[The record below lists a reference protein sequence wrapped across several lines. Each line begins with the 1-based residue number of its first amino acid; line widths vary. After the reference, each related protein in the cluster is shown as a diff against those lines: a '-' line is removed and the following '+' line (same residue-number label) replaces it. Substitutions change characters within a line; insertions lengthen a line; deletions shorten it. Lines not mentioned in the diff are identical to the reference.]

1 MSLSGE
7 IAKAI
12 TMRPII
18 AIVGRP
24 NVGKSTL
31 FNRLI
36 NKRRAIVN
44 DTPGVTR
51 DRLYAEADWCGKK
64 FTLIDTG
71 GLAEAD
77 DSSIESQMKKQA
89 FVAINEAD
97 LVVCVFDGREGP
109 VELDSYIIELLRK
122 AGKTVIYAINK
133 VEQKLNEAPN
143 LFYELGI
150 KKDIVALS
158 AEHGLGIDDLLDA
171 VVKALDPRFHGDDR
185 HIIEGEGA
193 CDIPRIAVIGRPNAG
208 KSTLINLLAGFERVI
223 AHETPGTTRDTI
235 DIEINFNGRQYIF
248 VDTAGLR
255 KKGKTIETLDKYS
268 AIKTLDAIAR
278 ANVALLMVDANEG
291 FTHQDSALL
300 DYAYMEGKSVAVLF
314 NKWDA
319 LETDAEELTEFYSKK
334 LLPLHRI
341 PFLCISAKKG
351 TNIEAVF
358 DGINRI
364 YAAGKN
370 KLKTSEVNNLLED
383 VVEMHNLPSYRGKSV
398 RLYYATQVSVQPPT
412 FVIFTNQPEGVHE
425 SYKKYLINKFQEV
438 IGTGVPIRIKF
449 KRK

>member
-1 MSLSGE
+1 M
-7 IAKAI
+7 K
-12 TMRPII
+12 PVI
-18 AIVGRP
+18 AIIGRP

-71 GLAEAD
+71 GLAEGD
-77 DSSIESQMKKQA
+77 EKSIEAQMKKQA

-109 VELDSYIIELLRK
+109 VPLDSYIIGLLRK
-122 AGKTVIYAINK
+122 AGKTVVYVVNK
-133 VEQKLNEAPN
+133 VERKLNEASN

-150 KKDIVALS
+150 KENIVALS
-158 AEHGLGIDDLLDA
+158 AEHGLGIDDLLDE
-171 VVKALDPRFHGDDR
+171 VVKTMDPRFHGDDKQ
-185 HIIEGEGA
+185 IIEGEGGSA
-193 CDIPRIAVIGRPNAG
+193 NKPRVAIIGRPNAG
-208 KSTLINLLAGFERVI
+208 KSTLINRLAGFERVI
-223 AHETPGTTRDTI
+223 AHETPGTTRDTV

-278 ANVALLMVDANEG
+278 ADVALLMVDSNEG

-300 DYAYMEGKSVAVLF
+300 DHAYSEGKSVAVLF

-319 LETDAEELTEFYSKK
+319 LKTDAEELAEFYSKK
-334 LLPLHRI
+334 LLPLHRV

-351 TNIEAVF
+351 ENIEAVF
-358 DGINRI
+358 DEIDRI

-370 KLKTSEVNNLLED
+370 KLKTSEVNEILED
-383 VVEMHNLPSYRGKSV
+383 VVEMHNLPTYRGKSV
-398 RLYYATQVSVQPPT
+398 RLYYATQVSVQPPA
-412 FVIFTNQPEGVHE
+412 FVVFTNQPDGVHE
-425 SYKKYLINKFQEV
+425 SYKKYLINKLQEV